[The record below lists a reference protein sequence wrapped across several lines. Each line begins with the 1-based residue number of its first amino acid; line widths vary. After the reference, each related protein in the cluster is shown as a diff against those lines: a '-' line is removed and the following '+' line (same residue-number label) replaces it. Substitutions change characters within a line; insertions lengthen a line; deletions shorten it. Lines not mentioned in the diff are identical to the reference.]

1 MFCRLQTGK
10 LTCLL
15 FVYSRLCFFQFFR
28 LITNSKNVHF
38 YYREIET
45 GKSPSS
51 GAAGGDHRVL
61 TSTPSQ
67 KQSRLQLD
75 KRYLSI
81 RKTIFSKSDSSSNG
95 GDKLQNPLFDGPE
108 AENSLTTAMTS
119 SAISPEHQR
128 MLLLKVW
135 SNA

>member
-1 MFCRLQTGK
+1 MKFILNCRD
-10 LTCLL
+10 
-15 FVYSRLCFFQFFR
+15 
-28 LITNSKNVHF
+28 N
-38 YYREIET
+38 ET
-45 GKSPSS
+45 GKTSTS

-95 GDKLQNPLFDGPE
+95 SDKLQNPLFDASD
-108 AENSLTTAMTS
+108 AENSLTSAMTS
-119 SAISPEHQR
+119 SAISPERQR

-135 SNA
+135 SQA

>member
-1 MFCRLQTGK
+1 MTR
-10 LTCLL
+10 
-15 FVYSRLCFFQFFR
+15 FVTFD
-28 LITNSKNVHF
+28 
-38 YYREIET
+38 YRQSEA
-45 GKSPSS
+45 GKSSSS

-95 GDKLQNPLFDGPE
+95 SDKLQNPLFDGSE
-108 AENSLTTAMTS
+108 AENSLTAAMTS

-128 MLLLKVW
+128 MLLLKVLLHD
-135 SNA
+135 